1 MSTDKTSVRV
11 VLADRKELFREGL
24 FRLLESQPHIQVVCQ
39 CDNGSKAVRQAREAK
54 PDVLLMDTY
63 MPDCNGIDT
72 AQKITKSLPDVKVV
86 MLTDSEEEEDL
97 LSALKAGAKGYLLKN
112 IGVDSLVESID
123 LIAKGQMVVSPPL
136 ARRSLIEF
144 ASTRDEREASEAGR
158 EADLSERESEI
169 LKLVAKGA
177 TNKEIAEE
185 LIVAENTVK
194 VHVKNIL
201 AKLQLRNKQ
210 QAAVY
215 AVQRGLVTGIE
226 DTET

>member
-1 MSTDKTSVRV
+1 MTTNKTSVRV

-24 FRLLESQPHIQVVCQ
+24 FRLLESQPHIEVVSR
-39 CDNGSKAVRQAREAK
+39 CDNGSKAIRQAREAK
-54 PDVLLMDTY
+54 PDVVLMDTY
-63 MPDCNGIDT
+63 MPDCNGIET
-72 AQKITKSLPDVKVV
+72 AQKITRSLPDVKVA
-86 MLTDSEEEEDL
+86 MLTDSEEEEDIF
-97 LSALKAGAKGYLLKN
+97 SALKAGAKGYLLKN

-123 LIAKGQMVVSPPL
+123 LIARGQIVVSPPL
-136 ARRSLIEF
+136 ARKLLIEI
-144 ASTRDEREASEAGR
+144 ASMRDDREAREAGS
-158 EADLSERESEI
+158 EADLSEREAEI

-177 TNKEIAEE
+177 TNKEIAER
-185 LIVAENTVK
+185 LIIAENTVK

-210 QAAVY
+210 QAAAY